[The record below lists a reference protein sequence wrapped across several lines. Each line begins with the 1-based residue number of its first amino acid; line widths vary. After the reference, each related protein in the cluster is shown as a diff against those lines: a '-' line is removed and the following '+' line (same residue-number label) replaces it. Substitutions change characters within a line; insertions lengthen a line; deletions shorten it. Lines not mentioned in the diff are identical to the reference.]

1 LDNLLIITPVKDS
14 IETAEKAISKI
25 CKSKG
30 DFPYLVYNDFST
42 TETKTILEN
51 NQKEGYTLINLEEI
65 ISTPSPNYRFVLQD
79 ARERA
84 IKLNSHLLIVESDVF
99 VEPDTISRLIDKA
112 NSLEKC
118 GMAAALTVDS
128 EGNIN
133 FPYSHIIPNESNI
146 VETQHRV
153 SFCCTLITLS
163 LLKELDLE
171 SLSEKKDWFDVKISK
186 DSRKKGFKNYILT
199 DIRVTHLP
207 HSSRPWKKLK
217 YENPVKYYLKKVFS
231 GKDRI

>member
-1 LDNLLIITPVKDS
+1 MDNLLIITPVKDS
-14 IETAEKAISKI
+14 IETAEKAISMI

-30 DFPYLVYNDFST
+30 DFCYMVYNDFSNQD
-42 TETKTILEN
+42 TKKILEK
-51 NQKEGYTLINLEEI
+51 NQNEGYTLINLEEI
-65 ISTPSPNYRFVLQD
+65 VNTPSPNYRFVLQN

-99 VEPDTISRLIDKA
+99 VEQDTISLLFAKV
-112 NSLEKC
+112 NTLEEC

-133 FPYSHIIPNESNI
+133 FPYNHITPNKSNI
-146 VETQHRV
+146 VETQHRL
-153 SFCCTLITLS
+153 SFCCTLITLP
-163 LLKELDLE
+163 LLKELDFY
-171 SLSEKKDWFDVKISK
+171 SLSENKDWFDVKISK
-186 DSRKKGFKNYILT
+186 DSRKKGFKNYVLT

-217 YENPVKYYLKKVFS
+217 YENPVMYYIKKVFS

>member
-1 LDNLLIITPVKDS
+1 
-14 IETAEKAISKI
+14 
-25 CKSKG
+25 
-30 DFPYLVYNDFST
+30 
-42 TETKTILEN
+42 
-51 NQKEGYTLINLEEI
+51 
-65 ISTPSPNYRFVLQD
+65 
-79 ARERA
+79 
-84 IKLNSHLLIVESDVF
+84 LIVESDVF
-99 VEPDTISRLIDKA
+99 VEQDTISRLLEKA
-112 NSLEKC
+112 GSLGKC

-133 FPYSHIIPNESNI
+133 FPYNHIIPNESNI

-153 SFCCTLITLS
+153 SFCCTLITLP
-163 LLKELDLE
+163 LLKESDFN

-199 DIRVTHLP
+199 DIRVVHFP